1 MNRLVRRWVALGVF
15 GAVMATAFVLLG
27 KWQLSRLEER
37 RADNAVLEANA
48 AAEPRPYTDIMTG
61 DVGDEDQYQRVTA
74 KGTYR
79 QEQFQVRMRSVNGV
93 YGSEIVAVLV
103 TTEGDNLLVDRGLVS
118 REGARPDVNMP
129 PLPEGE
135 VSVTGYVR
143 RNEQGL
149 GGEGTPHDGQ
159 VRLIDSQAIGD
170 ALGVRI
176 VDGYVA
182 LIDSDPA
189 EDQALSPVGM
199 PEITEGNH
207 FSYALQWFAFT
218 IIGII
223 GIVVL
228 VRGDLRDRR
237 KALAKKRAT
246 QTAAES
252 SDTAAASAQEEAR

>member
-1 MNRLVRRWVALGVF
+1 MSRLVRRWVALGVF

-27 KWQLSRLEER
+27 NWQLSRLEER
-37 RADNAVLEANA
+37 RAGNAVLEANA
-48 AAEPRPYTDIMTG
+48 AADPKPYADVMTG
-61 DVGDEDQYQRVTA
+61 DVGDEDQYQRVTV

-103 TTEGDNLLVDRGLVS
+103 TAEGDNLLVDRGLVP
-118 REGARPDVNMP
+118 REGARPEVDVP

-149 GGEGTPHDGQ
+149 GGEGTPHEGQ
-159 VRLIDSQAIGD
+159 VRLIDSRAIGD
-170 ALGVRI
+170 ALGVRT

-182 LIDSDPA
+182 LIDSAPS
-189 EDQALSPVGM
+189 ENPALSPVGM

-218 IIGII
+218 IIGIV
-223 GIVVL
+223 GIAVL

-237 KALAKKRAT
+237 KALAKKRAA
-246 QTAAES
+246 QQSGAEPS
-252 SDTAAASAQEEAR
+252 NDASARKETG